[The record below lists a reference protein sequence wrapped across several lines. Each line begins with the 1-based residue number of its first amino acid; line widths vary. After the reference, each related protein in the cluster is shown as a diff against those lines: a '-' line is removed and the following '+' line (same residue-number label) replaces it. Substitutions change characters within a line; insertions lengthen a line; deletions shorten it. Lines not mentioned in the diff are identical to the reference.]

1 MIVDCGREELLSI
14 LNKRLKM
21 WGFSCGGGIKD
32 DAVFEESLSRSEKCF
47 SFSRNKRFTIDGKV
61 KYSINHSV
69 QTAILYYYISNTAYK
84 YGNTLIADSVY
95 YLNKIMHSVDWF
107 YEIELPIVFG
117 AEHPVG
123 SVLGRAEYGNKL
135 FVHQNTTVG
144 SSVNKLPRIGENVVL
159 CANSAVLGNCN
170 VGNNVI
176 ISAGTIVINLDVPDN
191 TIVFMDGSFHT
202 LCEEKIKEKISILTD
217 FSE

>member
-1 MIVDCGREELLSI
+1 M
-14 LNKRLKM
+14 
-21 WGFSCGGGIKD
+21 
-32 DAVFEESLSRSEKCF
+32 RSEKCF
-47 SFSRNKRFTIDGKV
+47 SCSGNKRFITIDGEV

-69 QTAILYYYISNTAYK
+69 QTAILLYYISNTAFRH
-84 YGNTLIADSVY
+84 GNTLIADSVY

-107 YEIELPIVFG
+107 YEIELPVAFG

-144 SSVNKLPRIGENVVL
+144 SSINKFPRIGENAVL
-159 CANSAVLGNCN
+159 CANSALLGNCN

-176 ISAGTIVINLDVPDN
+176 LSAGAIVINQDVPDN
-191 TIVFMDGSFHT
+191 AIVFMDGSFHI
-202 LCEEKIKEKISILTD
+202 LCEEVIKKKISILTD
-217 FSE
+217 FFE